1 MAIRLSLLLPTA
13 LSLSIVSLEACSP
26 DSATAGTP
34 DATSDMPSEPG
45 LPLTFVARGNTLPF
59 TPISGSALCSPG
71 GGAQQLVL
79 PAGYVQTVDAIEGPG
94 FLDQSDMNTVNETG
108 PLKGRLFMLSSGAY
122 RLGKAPRDLPDSKAI
137 VIAGDRFLSKDH
149 AVILVEPNEIVLT
162 DPGSTNGC
170 FVNGNKVTHAALEN
184 GDEIRLGE
192 SLFRFTKLGS

>member
-1 MAIRLSLLLPTA
+1 VPSSPPAPEPEPEVADRSFFEREAEAALASAPSPAPPPLAIPELSRD
-13 LSLSIVSLEACSP
+13 LSVRSRAKLECI
-26 DSATAGTP
+26 G
-34 DATSDMPSEPG
+34 
-45 LPLTFVARGNTLPF
+45 
-59 TPISGSALCSPG
+59 
-71 GGAQQLVL
+71 
-79 PAGYVQTVDAIEGPG
+79 
-94 FLDQSDMNTVNETG
+94 G